1 MQKEKKWDDVGYVIA
16 SSYRSKVLHD
26 LETPK
31 TPSHLSKNLNI
42 NKTHISRALS
52 ELEAKDL
59 IECLTP
65 KVKKG
70 KLYVIS
76 SKGKRILK
84 ETQSI

>member
-1 MQKEKKWDDVGYVIA
+1 MQKGSDWNDVGYVIA
-16 SSYRSKVLHD
+16 SSYRAKVLRD

-42 NKTHISRALS
+42 NKTHISRALA
-52 ELEAKDL
+52 ELEAKEL
-59 IECLTP
+59 VECLTP

-76 SKGKRILK
+76 PRGKRILK